1 MEHTALVETE
11 GLVSVPW
18 SFALAFAFLAASRF
32 FLASDTILLTALTR
46 RSRSCK
52 SETEAVKQ

>member
-1 MEHTALVETE
+1 MEHTALVETD

-32 FLASDTILLTALTR
+32 FLASDTIFADCAHAML
-46 RSRSCK
+46 
-52 SETEAVKQ
+52 SELQV

>member
-1 MEHTALVETE
+1 MERTALVETE

-32 FLASDTILLTALTR
+32 FLASDTILADCAHAMLPELQ
-46 RSRSCK
+46 
-52 SETEAVKQ
+52 VWI